1 MLHVC
6 QKHFI
11 IILTFIVTA
20 LWDVILRVM
29 SENYKKL
36 PSYIQSYEFIKYLQ
50 PYFKKHTLL
59 AAALIAGFV
68 GALTQAIILSFLEF
82 PKISNVE
89 STGIFLIV
97 SFVISGLFG
106 FVMKWTKLF
115 PHLEKTYYK
124 NLGVFKS
131 VIHDGV
137 SGLIVQITLLLGLY
151 MFPSLLLQ

>member
-1 MLHVC
+1 MHAC
-6 QKHFI
+6 QNYFI

-29 SENYKKL
+29 SENYEKL

-50 PYFKKHTLL
+50 PYFKKHTIL

-68 GALTQAIILSFLEF
+68 GALTQAIILSFFDF
-82 PKISNVE
+82 PKISNVKG
-89 STGIFLIV
+89 TVIFFIV

-124 NLGVFKS
+124 KLGVVKS

-151 MFPSLLLQ
+151 MFSSLV